1 MVCPTAKPVTPFFS
15 STAEA
20 LSSFVQVLGYRA
32 TFVADQVVDWKND
45 FSASSAKGKKIYC
58 ATLPHAQVDHTQP
71 NLLKKIVPSILRG
84 GKTKAAEDTGD
95 LPA

>member
-1 MVCPTAKPVTPFFS
+1 M
-15 STAEA
+15 
-20 LSSFVQVLGYRA
+20 
-32 TFVADQVVDWKND
+32 ADQVVDWKND

-84 GKTKAAEDTGD
+84 GKTKAAEDIED